1 MFCPN
6 CGSEFSTDDSFCTE
20 CGCRLKQTTSVFLES
35 PSAGSMG
42 GATVASA
49 EQSET
54 KKRAILAV
62 AIISVVAIICVGAFM
77 VFKPGDARG
86 TWYQSNTYYGYDAV
100 MELDSSSYL
109 ITAVPGGKWDGDAS
123 VGGGPIE
130 IGGYI
135 YELQDGGQKLVC
147 ISSKGTNVFAG
158 EWYRSESAAAAHP
171 RRQ

>member
-20 CGCRLKQTTSVFLES
+20 CGCRLKQTASVFRES
-35 PSAGSMG
+35 PSAGSTDS
-42 GATVASA
+42 ATVASI

-62 AIISVVAIICVGAFM
+62 VIVSVVAIICVGAFM
-77 VFKPGDARG
+77 VFKSGDARG
-86 TWYQSNTYYGYDAV
+86 TWYQSNNYYSYDAV
-100 MELDSSSYL
+100 MQLDSSSYV
-109 ITAVPGGKWDGDAS
+109 ITADTGGEWSGEASVDGDS
-123 VGGGPIE
+123 IE
-130 IGGYI
+130 IGGYT

-147 ISSKGTNVFAG
+147 VSNKGTNVFAG